1 MRALFRGSL
10 YRTTSKQNAFDF
22 VGAVNHIMS
31 FQMVYDM
38 ILLTQ
43 CFLCSDS
50 ESSFFDSVDDSSGI
64 DDLAVREAIAVE
76 SASAQDES
84 VQSVRK

>member
-1 MRALFRGSL
+1 
-10 YRTTSKQNAFDF
+10 
-22 VGAVNHIMS
+22 
-31 FQMVYDM
+31 MVYDR

-76 SASAQDES
+76 SDSAQDE
-84 VQSVRK
+84 VFKVCIMLLCLHGKT